1 MSVPATLSASQVAL
15 IRRTVAK
22 DCNDSEFDWF
32 LEICRALRL
41 NPLQR
46 QIYAFVF
53 NKGDP
58 NKRQLTPVV
67 AIQGLRS
74 IAERTGTYRPDSR
87 KPRYKYDE
95 SLKGPTNPKGI
106 ESCEVS
112 VFKFAH
118 GEWHEVIGEA
128 YWDEHV
134 PLDRSGEKIA
144 FGKDGWR
151 KMPRLMIA
159 KVAEAAA
166 LRKAWPD
173 DFANV
178 YEEAEMDRGEV
189 ADLTA
194 TEMANKAEQEDR
206 LAKIGGADAIMV
218 DWMDG
223 SPLDR
228 VPLGQFADRLNAWL
242 DKNADS
248 PNTVAAWRDRNKHSF
263 REFWAKQKSDAIELK
278 KRIEAIEAEKH
289 AGQLDIEE
297 AIVGAK

>member
-1 MSVPATLSASQVAL
+1 MSLPAKFSSSQVAL

-22 DCNDSEFDWF
+22 DCTEAEFDWF

-53 NKGDP
+53 NKNDKD
-58 NKRQLTPVV
+58 KRQLTPVV

-74 IAERTGTYRPDSR
+74 IAERTGTYRPDNQ
-87 KPRYKYDE
+87 KPRYDYDE
-95 SLKGPTNPKGI
+95 TLKGPTNPKGI
-106 ESCEVS
+106 VSCEVS
-112 VFKFAH
+112 VFKYAH
-118 GEWHEVIGEA
+118 GEWHETVAEA
-128 YWDEHV
+128 YWDEFV
-134 PLDRSGEKIA
+134 PLDGSGDKIA

-159 KVAEAAA
+159 KIAEAAA

-178 YEEAEMDRGEV
+178 YEEAEVDRGEV

-194 TEMANKAEQEDR
+194 TEMADKADQEDR

-218 DWMDG
+218 DWLDG

-228 VPLGQFADRLNAWL
+228 VPLGQFADRLWAWL
-242 DKNADS
+242 KENADA
-248 PNTVAAWRDRNKHSF
+248 PNTVRAWRDRNRHSF
-263 REFWAKQKSDAIELK
+263 NEFWARQKADALELK
-278 KRIEAIEAEKH
+278 QEFERIEKENAAQIDLEQAIAEA
-289 AGQLDIEE
+289 G
-297 AIVGAK
+297 

>member
-1 MSVPATLSASQVAL
+1 MSFPTKFTGSQISL

-22 DCNDSEFDWF
+22 DCTDAELDWF

-53 NKGDP
+53 SKDDP

-74 IAERTGTYRPDSR
+74 IAERTGTYRPDNR
-87 KPRYKYDE
+87 KPRYHYDE
-95 SLKGPTNPKGI
+95 TLKGPTNPKGI
-106 ESCEVS
+106 ISCEVS
-112 VFKFAH
+112 VFKWAH
-118 GEWHEVIGEA
+118 GEWHETVAEA
-128 YWDEHV
+128 FWDEFV

-151 KMPRLMIA
+151 KIPRLMIA
-159 KVAEAAA
+159 KVTEAQA

-178 YEEAEMDRGEV
+178 YEEAEMDRGEI

-194 TEMANKAEQEDR
+194 SEMADKADQEER

-218 DWMDG
+218 DWLDG
-223 SPLDR
+223 NALDR
-228 VPLGQFADRLNAWL
+228 VPVGQFADRLHAWL
-242 DKNADS
+242 RENANA
-248 PNTVAAWRDRNKHSF
+248 PNTVRA
-263 REFWAKQKSDAIELK
+263 
-278 KRIEAIEAEKH
+278 
-289 AGQLDIEE
+289 
-297 AIVGAK
+297 